1 MGQKLVC
8 PHCNQGIDI
17 SVSKKKETPVKPIKE
32 KKPDCPMT
40 REQLKRWCDKSD
52 RPYIRIIGEWAE
64 ATEANLTMK
73 SQWEVYISKNV
84 RVAKELS
91 NFSEEQIQSAFSTVE
106 EERKKLGYTPALS
119 TLLKKLTK

>member
-17 SVSKKKETPVKPIKE
+17 AVSKKKETPIKE

-52 RPYIRIIGEWAE
+52 RPYIKIIGEWAE

-84 RVAKELS
+84 RVAKELA
-91 NFSEEQIQSAFSTVE
+91 NFSEEQIQSAFSEVE
-106 EERKKLGYTPALS
+106 QEKKKLGYTPALS

>member
-17 SVSKKKETPVKPIKE
+17 SVSKKKETPIKE

-40 REQLKRWCDKSD
+40 REQLKHWCDKSD

-84 RVAKELS
+84 RVAKELA
-91 NFSEEQIQSAFSTVE
+91 NFSEEQIQSAFSEVE
-106 EERKKLGYTPALS
+106 EEKRKLGYTPALS

>member
-17 SVSKKKETPVKPIKE
+17 SVSKKKEQLVKE

-40 REQLKRWCDKSD
+40 LEQLKRWCDKSD
-52 RPYIRIIGEWAE
+52 RPYIRIIGEWAV
-64 ATEANLTMK
+64 ATEASLTMK

-84 RVAKELS
+84 RDAKELS
-91 NFSEEQIQSAFSTVE
+91 KFSEEQIQSAFSQVE
-106 EERKKLGYTPALS
+106 EEKKKLGYTPALS

>member
-17 SVSKKKETPVKPIKE
+17 SVSKKKERIVKPKEIDSEMNLQQFIEWCKKSPQKQIK
-32 KKPDCPMT
+32 
-40 REQLKRWCDKSD
+40 LISD
-52 RPYIRIIGEWAE
+52 WAE
-64 ATEANLTMK
+64 AQEIGFTMK
-73 SQWEVYISKNV
+73 SQWKEYINANSAYAVTLCK
-84 RVAKELS
+84 
-91 NFSEEQIQSAFSTVE
+91 FSDEQIKEAFSTVE